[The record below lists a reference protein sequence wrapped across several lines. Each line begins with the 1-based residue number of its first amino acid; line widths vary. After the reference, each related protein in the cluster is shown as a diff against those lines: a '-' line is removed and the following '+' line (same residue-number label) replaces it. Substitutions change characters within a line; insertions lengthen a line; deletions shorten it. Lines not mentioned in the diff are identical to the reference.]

1 MDYIKYQNLLNT
13 AIPLK
18 LLRANNAPLILC
30 FLQITFKAK
39 EYTTTISNEKLVN
52 NLTDF
57 LENESIGDEEGD
69 ISSFKSSYEDKA
81 SKYLK
86 NWVKDGYLSLYT
98 NDQGED
104 LHSLTPE
111 MESVLEWVSSLFQ
124 KQSFIGTESRFLD
137 IFHKLRELVRN
148 TAEDCQTKVAELE
161 KEKLKIDEQ
170 IRQLQI
176 TQTVQTFE
184 DYQIISRFND
194 VNSVARSLMRDFR
207 EVENNFIDLSQQVYQ
222 KQTEQISTK
231 GDLLGFT
238 LDALDEL
245 RLTPQ
250 GRSFEAFYQ
259 HLTSPIQKQ
268 ELDQLIK
275 QVFALM
281 NERGIENDDKFL
293 KKIKSYLHTEGQK
306 VNDSFNLLV
315 KKLQKLIAEKNI
327 RERKKSLILINEIKT
342 IAFNVMDNPPK
353 QGAFL
358 AIEDKPDYKS
368 TDANVSLS
376 EGEAKIV
383 ARVLSK
389 SREEE
394 ETSFEA
400 LVNTKVVDKEALR
413 NNIASLL
420 RSQSQVSL
428 KDILS
433 VHALKNGLSELM
445 AYASIASTGK
455 HIISET
461 EKNIIEISPNRAVE
475 FPEILFCK

>member
-1 MDYIKYQNLLNT
+1 MDYITYQNLLNT
-13 AIPLK
+13 SIHLK

-30 FLQITFKAK
+30 FLQMTFKAK
-39 EYTTTISNEKLVN
+39 EYTNTISNEKLVGS
-52 NLTDF
+52 LADF
-57 LENESIGDEEGD
+57 LESEGIGDEEGD
-69 ISSFKSSYEDKA
+69 ISFFTTNYDDKST
-81 SKYLK
+81 KYIK
-86 NWVKDGYLSLYT
+86 NWVRDGYLSLYT
-98 NDQGED
+98 DEQGQD

-111 MESVLEWVSSLFQ
+111 MESVLEWITSLFQ

-137 IFHKLRELVRN
+137 IFHKLRELVKN
-148 TAEDCQTKVAELE
+148 TSEDWQTKVAELE
-161 KEKLKIDEQ
+161 KERDKIDEQ

-194 VNSVARSLMRDFR
+194 VNTVARSLMRDFR
-207 EVENNFIDLSQQVYQ
+207 EVENNFVDLSQQVYQ
-222 KQTEQISTK
+222 KQTEQISNK

-259 HLTSPIQKQ
+259 HLTSPIQKE
-268 ELDQLIK
+268 ELDQLVK
-275 QVFALM
+275 QVFVLM
-281 NERGIENDDKFL
+281 TERGINTDDKFL
-293 KKIKSYLHTEGQK
+293 KRIKSYLHSEGQK

-327 RERKKSLILINEIKT
+327 RDRKKSLQLINQIKSV
-342 IAFNVMDNPPK
+342 AFEVMENPPK
-353 QGAFL
+353 QGIFL
-358 AIEDKPDYKS
+358 EIEDKPDYQ
-368 TDANVSLS
+368 TTNAEVSLS

-389 SREEE
+389 AQEED
-394 ETSFEA
+394 SDLDV
-400 LVNTKVVDKEALR
+400 LVNKKVVDKEILR

-428 KDILS
+428 KNILS
-433 VHALKNGLSELM
+433 VYELKHGLSELM

-455 HIISET
+455 HIISEN
-461 EKNIIEISPNRAVE
+461 EKDIINISPNRAVE
-475 FPEILFCK
+475 FPEIIFCK

>member
-13 AIPLK
+13 STHLK

-30 FLQITFKAK
+30 FLQMMFKTK
-39 EYTTTISNEKLVN
+39 DYTTTISNEKLVGS
-52 NLTDF
+52 LADF
-57 LENESIGDEEGD
+57 LEDERIGDEEGD
-69 ISSFKSSYEDKA
+69 LNSFTVSYEEK
-81 SKYLK
+81 STKYLK
-86 NWVKDGYLSLYT
+86 NWVRDGYLSLYT
-98 NDQGED
+98 DDQGQD

-137 IFHKLRELVRN
+137 IFHKLRELVKN
-148 TAEDCQTKVAELE
+148 TSEDWQTKVEELKKE
-161 KEKLKIDEQ
+161 KEKIEEQ

-194 VNSVARSLMRDFR
+194 VNTVARSLMRDFR
-207 EVENNFIDLSQQVYQ
+207 EVENNFTDLSQQVYQ
-222 KQTEQISTK
+222 KQIEQISNK

-268 ELDQLIK
+268 ELDQLVK
-275 QVFALM
+275 QVFILM
-281 NERGIENDDKFL
+281 SERGIDTDDKFL
-293 KKIKSYLHTEGQK
+293 KKIKSYLHLEGQK

-327 RERKKSLILINEIKT
+327 RERKKSLQLINEIKSM
-342 IAFNVMDNPPK
+342 AFEVMENPPK
-353 QGAFL
+353 QGIFL
-358 AIEDKPDYKS
+358 EIEDKPDYQ
-368 TDANVSLS
+368 TTNAEVSLT
-376 EGEAKIV
+376 EGEAKIT

-389 SREEE
+389 AQEED
-394 ETSFEA
+394 SDLDI
-400 LVNTKVVDKEALR
+400 LVNKQVVDKEILR

-428 KDILS
+428 KNVLS
-433 VHALKNGLSELM
+433 VYTLKHGLSELM

-461 EKNIIEISPNRAVE
+461 QKNIINISPNRAVE
-475 FPEILFCK
+475 FPEIIFCK

>member
-13 AIPLK
+13 SIHLK

-30 FLQITFKAK
+30 FLQMVFKAK
-39 EYTTTISNEKLVN
+39 DYSTTISNEKLVGS
-52 NLTDF
+52 LADF
-57 LENESIGDEEGD
+57 LENEGIGDEEGD
-69 ISSFKSSYEDKA
+69 ISSFTISYEDK
-81 SKYLK
+81 STKYLK
-86 NWVKDGYLSLYT
+86 NWVRDGYLSLYT
-98 NDQGED
+98 DEQGQD

-111 MESVLEWVSSLFQ
+111 MESVLEWITSLFQ
-124 KQSFIGTESRFLD
+124 KQSFVGTESRFLD
-137 IFHKLRELVRN
+137 IFHKLRELVKN
-148 TAEDCQTKVAELE
+148 TSEDWQMKVAELE
-161 KEKLKIDEQ
+161 KEKDKIDEQ
-170 IRQLQI
+170 IRRLQI

-194 VNSVARSLMRDFR
+194 VNTVARSLMRDFR
-207 EVENNFIDLSQQVYQ
+207 EVENNFVDLSQQVYQ
-222 KQTEQISTK
+222 KQTEQISNK

-250 GRSFEAFYQ
+250 GKSFEAFYQ

-268 ELDQLIK
+268 ELDQLVK
-275 QVFALM
+275 QVFVLM
-281 NERGIENDDKFL
+281 TERGINTDDKFL
-293 KKIKSYLHTEGQK
+293 KKIKSYLHSEGQK

-327 RERKKSLILINEIKT
+327 RERKKSLQLINEIKS
-342 IAFNVMDNPPK
+342 IAFEIMENPPK
-353 QGAFL
+353 QGIFL
-358 AIEDKPDYKS
+358 EIEDKPDYQ
-368 TDANVSLS
+368 TTNAEVSLS
-376 EGEAKIV
+376 EGEAKIT

-389 SREEE
+389 AQEEDGDMDV
-394 ETSFEA
+394 
-400 LVNTKVVDKEALR
+400 LVNKQVVDKELLK

-428 KDILS
+428 KNVLS
-433 VHALKNGLSELM
+433 VYALKHGLSELM

-461 EKNIIEISPNRAVE
+461 QKDIISISPNRAVE
-475 FPEILFCK
+475 FPEIIFCK